1 MFVVSRERN
10 YNIELLRVISCILVV
25 CIHVS
30 NVYSRAYGEVSG
42 GTYLFSLITNCFS
55 RVAVPVFFMIS
66 GYLLLEENVS
76 LRKSV
81 HRVLHTLMVLVFWS
95 VLYYIWNIVF
105 WDDRYD
111 FATLFEEPV
120 KKHLWFLYAIL
131 GMYIALPFFQL
142 LFKKMSWRLTEYF
155 VVLWVFF
162 LTFYYV
168 LALADMEFTYPVP
181 MVGNS
186 SYLGYF
192 VMGYIIRY
200 LSEEN
205 QLGSKLCFTIAIAA
219 GIINIGLTCWGTWVS
234 GSHEEIFFQYRNP
247 LIAIYSLGIFAGI
260 VEHGRIRFTEA
271 QKTLMQMIS
280 RHSFT
285 IYLSHIIFLDIV
297 KEEMEPLDLPGWIG
311 IPFYTI
317 GIFLV
322 TFAFAVA
329 ADNAWKHLRQYLP
342 KAIV

>member
-1 MFVVSRERN
+1 MVSRERN

-81 HRVLHTLMVLVFWS
+81 HRVLHTLVVLVFWS

-111 FATLFEEPV
+111 FITLFEEPV

-142 LFKKMSWRLTEYF
+142 LFKKMSRHLTEYF
-155 VVLWVFF
+155 VMLWIFF
-162 LTFYYV
+162 LTLYYV
-168 LALADMEFTYPVP
+168 LALADMEFTYPIP

-200 LSEEN
+200 FSKDFR
-205 QLGSKLCFTIAIAA
+205 LGSKVCFCIVLVV
-219 GIINIGLTCWGTWVS
+219 GIINAGLTCWGTWVS

-247 LIAIYSLGIFAGI
+247 LIAICSLGVFAGI
-260 VEHGRIRFTEA
+260 VEHDRLRFTEA
-271 QKTLMQMIS
+271 QKSLVQMIS

-311 IPFYTI
+311 IPLYTI

>member
-142 LFKKMSWRLTEYF
+142 LFKKMSRRLTEYF

-205 QLGSKLCFTIAIAA
+205 QLGSKLCFTIAITA
-219 GIINIGLTCWGTWVS
+219 GIINIGLTCCGTWVS

-247 LIAIYSLGIFAGI
+247 LIAICSLGIFAGI

>member
-1 MFVVSRERN
+1 
-10 YNIELLRVISCILVV
+10 
-25 CIHVS
+25 
-30 NVYSRAYGEVSG
+30 
-42 GTYLFSLITNCFS
+42 
-55 RVAVPVFFMIS
+55 
-66 GYLLLEENVS
+66 
-76 LRKSV
+76 
-81 HRVLHTLMVLVFWS
+81 
-95 VLYYIWNIVF
+95 
-105 WDDRYD
+105 
-111 FATLFEEPV
+111 
-120 KKHLWFLYAIL
+120 
-131 GMYIALPFFQL
+131 
-142 LFKKMSWRLTEYF
+142 
-155 VVLWVFF
+155 
-162 LTFYYV
+162 
-168 LALADMEFTYPVP
+168 
-181 MVGNS
+181 
-186 SYLGYF
+186 
-192 VMGYIIRY
+192 MGYIIRY

-205 QLGSKLCFTIAIAA
+205 HLGTKLCFTIAIAA

-247 LIAIYSLGIFAGI
+247 LIAICSLGVFAGI

-271 QKTLMQMIS
+271 QKSLMQMIS

>member
-1 MFVVSRERN
+1 MLALSRERN

-30 NVYSRAYGEVSG
+30 NVYSRGYGEVSG
-42 GTYLFSLITNCFS
+42 GTYLFSLLTNCFS

-66 GYLLLEENVS
+66 GYLLLDENVS
-76 LRKSV
+76 LRKSI
-81 HRVLHTLMVLVFWS
+81 HRVIHTIIVLVFWS
-95 VLYYIWNIVF
+95 VLYYFWNIAY

-111 FATLFEEPV
+111 FTAMFEDPV

-142 LFKKMSWRLTEYF
+142 LFKKTSRRLMEYF
-155 VVLWVFF
+155 CLLWGFF
-162 LTFYYV
+162 LTLYYV
-168 LALADMEFTYPVP
+168 LALADMEFTYTVP

-192 VMGYIIRY
+192 VMGYIMRNFSKDY
-200 LSEEN
+200 K
-205 QLGSKLCFTIAIAA
+205 LGTKTCF
-219 GIINIGLTCWGTWVS
+219 GIVLIVGLINVALTCYGTVTT
-234 GSHEEIFFQYRNP
+234 GDHEEIYFQYRNP
-247 LIAIYSLGIFAGI
+247 LIAICSLGVFTGI
-260 VEHGRIRFTEA
+260 IEHGRIAFTEA
-271 QKTLMQMIS
+271 QKSIMQMIS

-297 KEEMEPLDLPGWIG
+297 KEELEPFDLPGWIG
-311 IPFYTI
+311 IPVYTI

-329 ADNAWKHLRQYLP
+329 ADNAWKHLRTHLP
-342 KAIV
+342 AWI